1 MQQLSSVDAS
11 FIQAESPG
19 LPMHVTTVG
28 IYDPSTAPH
37 GTLRFRDIMECYE
50 RAIYEV
56 PLLRRRLVQVPGN
69 LDFPYWIEDPDFDIE
84 FHVRHMAL
92 PQPGDWRQ
100 FFIQVARMN
109 SRVLDLQRPLWE
121 VYVLEGLNAL
131 EGIPKGSFAVMQKLH
146 HAAMDGDAVRKLLTA
161 LHTDKPTAPS
171 HRTRHN
177 EPLVREN
184 RPNKMPLLLK
194 SYQRALGRP
203 GKFTRTVA
211 RSLRGLRR
219 LSKAGEVGKRPEP
232 PKSIFNGEVS
242 PHRVVSAAS
251 FDFEEFRHL
260 RHAVPGATV
269 SDLAVS
275 VMGGALRRYMA
286 HRGVELA
293 EPLVARVPVSVRP
306 DALPDEVGNRVSTI
320 TASSGSHI
328 ADPLERLQEVYAS
341 SSAAKRRLE
350 IMGDSLYADMADALG
365 PQVSRAVFSV
375 AENAARFQAL
385 SSLLPAGH
393 NFSFSNLPGPADP
406 VYLCGAEYKWGMGLD
421 PLMPNIGLV
430 VTLASSRGRFVMGV
444 NACRE
449 MVPDPEVLW
458 QFIHNAYDEARPV
471 LQAAA
476 AANTAGKRPS
486 KKASGEAPGKA
497 MGKAGKKPAKKV
509 KKKAAKKRP
518 AAKRKPG
525 AKSKPKSRS
534 A

>member
-1 MQQLSSVDAS
+1 MEQLSSIDAS

-19 LPMHVTTVG
+19 LPMHITTVG
-28 IYDPSTAPH
+28 IYDPSTAPG
-37 GTLRFRDIMECYE
+37 GTVRFRDIMECYE

-131 EGIPKGSFAVMQKLH
+131 EGIPSGSFAVMQKLH
-146 HAAMDGDAVRKLLTA
+146 HAALDGNAVRKLLTA
-161 LHTDKPTAPS
+161 LHTDTPPTNKQPS
-171 HRTRHN
+171 RHN
-177 EPLVREN
+177 EPLVRER
-184 RPNKMPLLLK
+184 RPTAMPLLLK

-211 RSLRGLRR
+211 KSLRGVRR
-219 LSKAGEVGKRPEP
+219 LNKAREEGDVGKRLEP
-232 PKSIFNGEVS
+232 PRSIFNGEVS

-251 FDFEEFRHL
+251 VDFEQFRRL

-286 HRGVELA
+286 HRGVELDH
-293 EPLVARVPVSVRP
+293 PLVARVPVSVRP
-306 DALPDEVGNRVSTI
+306 DTVADEVDNRVSTI
-320 TASSGSHI
+320 SVSSGSHI
-328 ADPLERLQEVYAS
+328 ADPLDRLEAVHAS
-341 SSAAKRRLE
+341 SVAAKRRQE
-350 IMGDSLYADMADALG
+350 IMGGSLQAELADALG
-365 PQVSRAVFSV
+365 PQVSRAVFTI
-375 AENAARFQAL
+375 AENASKFQAL

-393 NFSFSNLPGPADP
+393 NFSFSNLPGPAEP
-406 VYLCGAEYKWGMGLD
+406 VYLCGAEYKYGMGLD
-421 PLMPNIGLV
+421 PLMPNIGVV
-430 VTLASSRGRFVMGV
+430 VTLASSVGRFVFGV

-449 MVPDPEVLW
+449 KVPDPEVLW
-458 QFIHNAYDEARPV
+458 QCIHDSYDEMQEKLHDVAM
-471 LQAAA
+471 
-476 AANTAGKRPS
+476 ANLADEESEQVKPQRRTGKPPKRS
-486 KKASGEAPGKA
+486 NKKAT
-497 MGKAGKKPAKKV
+497 
-509 KKKAAKKRP
+509 KKKTRSKHKT
-518 AAKRKPG
+518 
-525 AKSKPKSRS
+525 KPKEQRKGG
-534 A
+534 